1 MLHSGFAAQ
10 LEGLG
15 LWHWAAFVLL
25 HIREPVRRQHA
36 VRSLLCRHCSLSA
49 DHTYVEKER
58 FMLDDLKIP
67 AEWIHEAKALRAR
80 YEGRTRE
87 EAFHLVKARH
97 WSLGHNVILSSL
109 ASDAIINAEYDVLKT
124 LLGELEPRDRR
135 STVRD
140 WATGGQVFLDY
151 LALVQ
156 KFQDIT
162 KENFVPTK
170 YDWEDIHVDV
180 SSLCTRIKN
189 LPSDTPKNMLCQYD
203 MAKMCANF
211 LKIVMN
217 ELADLT
223 DESEPFLPTHVLVPH
238 VTKLPMPEDCTLGE
252 LRQLIPSYITE
263 ITAGY

>member
-1 MLHSGFAAQ
+1 
-10 LEGLG
+10 
-15 LWHWAAFVLL
+15 
-25 HIREPVRRQHA
+25 
-36 VRSLLCRHCSLSA
+36 
-49 DHTYVEKER
+49 
-58 FMLDDLKIP
+58 
-67 AEWIHEAKALRAR
+67 LRAR

-97 WSLGHNVILSSL
+97 WSLGHNVVLCSL

-124 LLGELEPRDRR
+124 LLGELEPRDRN

-140 WATGGQVFLDY
+140 WTTGGQVFLDY

-170 YDWEDIHVDV
+170 YDWEDIHVEV
-180 SSLCTRIKN
+180 ASLCTRINN

-223 DESEPFLPTHVLVPH
+223 DESESVLPTHVLVPH